1 MDRFDDL
8 TRRIHRALQ
17 TPRQLRREQE
27 TRWKRRQE
35 LLPDYRARELLHD
48 ARGLFTPAEELTKMD
63 ALLAR
68 HSRLVGEWR
77 RKYPRLELDLRAARR
92 ELEQK
97 IKAEQLTF
105 LERALVRRNFRA
117 TVNVLHLQGARRSYL
132 RGTLRLNTQQK
143 ALYRYGELKPSTV
156 QSFAANGATQAIVDE
171 ARRQSGRGNPLYY
184 EPHRDPRLGTE
195 AELKR
200 LEQAGLAQRVTQRV
214 NQRVTQGEGAN
225 RWRLDEAQLSAK
237 VREYRPPRLGVDTV
251 QALRQGRKQN
261 LPELEAAYPRACRK
275 TREGYELNAPQVRK
289 ALYAD
294 QAGFIREW
302 TRQNGAVAD
311 HRLAYALAT
320 SHASE
325 DGKHAVYAGKDP
337 QLTRYLRGM
346 AMRRDQQ
353 AVRFGNGGTFLIDRQ
368 EALTLIER
376 HQQALHAYEA
386 RLGDPSAGRD
396 PRIHDAR
403 IHDLVVRYGK
413 PNRDGSWQATPSR
426 PAPCWRLHQA
436 AALTPTAIQQQP
448 DGSYHVS
455 RDAAR
460 AYALPGTP
468 AWAERM
474 SERYA
479 GLTPQQAPPDLCA
492 IVSHDPRAPLTGK
505 LAHTTQ
511 ATYAGVARRQAQIP
525 LAERPRY
532 LVERANELSRSAWW
546 LEHAV
551 MRRELHALEQAQ
563 PHPALTELRTGLE
576 AMTYQA
582 LRDREP
588 TPAIRTARQPVTPQA
603 IHELKAELR
612 RRGDLE
618 LHDALVISQATGL
631 RPGELARGVALEQR
645 GKSVLIYIQ
654 GGKRASGLPETEAR
668 FQAAR
673 GADRVLKV
681 TSPEV
686 SEIAKRHQGYFRPT
700 STPDALRARLRD
712 ARQGIAGGETLQFY
726 SFRHALKS
734 QLEMNGQSREGIA
747 RIMGHCS
754 MRSQEQ
760 YGLKS

>member
-8 TRRIHRALQ
+8 TRRLHRALQ

-27 TRWKRRQE
+27 TRWKRRQA

-77 RKYPRLELDLRAARR
+77 HKYPRLELDLRAARR

-117 TVNVLHLQGARRSYL
+117 TVNLLHLQGARRSYL
-132 RGTLRLNTQQK
+132 RGTLRLNAQQK

-156 QSFAANGATQAIVDE
+156 QSFEASGATQAIVDE
-171 ARRQSGRGNPLYY
+171 ARRQSGRGQPLYY
-184 EPHRDPRLGTE
+184 EPHRDSRLGTE

-214 NQRVTQGEGAN
+214 AQGEGAS

-237 VREYRPPRLGVDTV
+237 VREYRPPRLGVATV

-302 TRQNGAVAD
+302 SRQNGAVAD

-337 QLTRYLRGM
+337 QLNRYLRGM

-353 AVRFGNGGTFLIDRQ
+353 AVRFGNGGVFLMDRQ
-368 EALTLIER
+368 EAITLIER

-386 RLGDPSAGRD
+386 RLGDPSRRD
-396 PRIHDAR
+396 TRIHDAR
-403 IHDLVVRYGK
+403 VHDLVVRYGQ
-413 PNRDGSWQATPSR
+413 PNRDGSWQVTPSK

-448 DGSYHVS
+448 DGRYHVS
-455 RDAAR
+455 RAAAR

-479 GLTPQQAPPDLCA
+479 GLTPQHAPPDLCT
-492 IVSHDPRAPLTGK
+492 IVSRDPRAPLTGK

-532 LVERANELSRSAWW
+532 LVERANDLSRSAWW

-582 LRDREP
+582 LRDRAP
-588 TPAIRTARQPVTPQA
+588 APAIRMARQPVTPQA
-603 IHELKAELR
+603 IHDLKAELR

-654 GGKRASGLPETEAR
+654 GGKRATGLPETEAR

-712 ARQGIAGGETLQFY
+712 ARQGIPSGEAIQFY

-734 QLEMNGQSREGIA
+734 QLEGSGESREDIA
-747 RIMGHCS
+747 RIMGHRS